1 MGSKWDGVATNRSG
15 HKRNGGGL
23 SQLFTAHATTT
34 LNAPSYQQQ
43 AEQSALSQK
52 TILETLA
59 PNKNFTVQASAI
71 TSVNMN
77 ATNSVAAAQDI
88 KGQTQAVMMQTQA
101 VKADISTTIEQAQR
115 DVLAV
120 MKQINAPAIFMNTTS
135 DGTVGDLAL
144 SGLGGGSGSFG
155 IIADLI
161 ASVSQS
167 STSAADKKQIIAQI
181 KEALTNKTS
190 TTPTTGGA
198 TAQATDENELDW
210 NQFFAEGGDLE
221 ALMTTDPNNPP
232 EHLYPEYA
240 ELNRIEHGMK
250 EEYTHA
256 LVAEQAVEKDPT
268 RDMKAAQQDVNLALR
283 SIQNCNIGYIN
294 SLDTQTLEILEE
306 QKTQT
311 WASTP
316 TPAHQTTIGLTA

>member
-256 LVAEQAVEKDPT
+256 LVAEQAVETDPT
-268 RDMKAAQQDVNLALR
+268 RDMNHFVSLTCENLG
-283 SIQNCNIGYIN
+283 SIN
-294 SLDTQTLEILEE
+294 SCNFSNLSTDPKTAQAIATLNPPKAWQQT
-306 QKTQT
+306 
-311 WASTP
+311 ATP
-316 TPAHQTTIGLTA
+316 TATIGFNA